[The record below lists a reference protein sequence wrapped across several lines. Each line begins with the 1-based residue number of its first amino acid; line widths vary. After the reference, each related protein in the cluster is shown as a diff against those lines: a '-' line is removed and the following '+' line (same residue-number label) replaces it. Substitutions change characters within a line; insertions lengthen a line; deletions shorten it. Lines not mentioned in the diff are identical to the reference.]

1 MAQIVF
7 SRAAAVEVVHN
18 MTVLDTVLETE
29 NYNLQSNYE
38 ALCEAVRDPFIY
50 EYKVEFEKG
59 NAAIR
64 KVRESIA
71 DLSISMFN
79 YAEKLYE
86 EMNRK

>member
-1 MAQIVF
+1 MAQVVF

-29 NYNLQSNYE
+29 NYNLQSNHE
-38 ALCEAVRDPFIY
+38 ALCEAVRDPYIY

-59 NAAIR
+59 NTAVR
-64 KVRESIA
+64 RVRESIA
-71 DLSISMFN
+71 DLSISMYN
-79 YAEKLYE
+79 YAQKLYE